1 MKKTLFLLITLAIIS
16 CSGIDENTP
25 EKAGNENGNYSNEMN
40 KGNIN
45 TGNQGSGQINDSA
58 AFPHLEAPIDTTVL
72 KQAEPWN
79 PDEDTFDPSKIDS
92 VKLLKTPSY
101 GDFFKQSGDFAF
113 QGNWKC
119 EFDGS
124 VVMLNGKGR
133 FIMKYPGDPREVQ
146 GSSAINFKKS
156 EIYFANDPSEY
167 ACTDNAGIY
176 KFEVKGN
183 SISFTAIEDRCP
195 QRAKLFSKPWKKI

>member
-1 MKKTLFLLITLAIIS
+1 MKKILFLLLTLAIIS
-16 CSGIDENTP
+16 CSGIDENSP
-25 EKAGNENGNYSNEMN
+25 EKAGNENENYTNEMN
-40 KGNIN
+40 NDN
-45 TGNQGSGQINDSA
+45 LNSGNQGGEQLSDSM
-58 AFPHLEAPIDTTVL
+58 AFPFAEAPEDTTVL
-72 KQAEPWN
+72 KRAEPWN
-79 PDEDTFDPSKIDS
+79 PDEDTFDPSKVDS
-92 VKLLKTPSY
+92 IKLMETPSY
-101 GDFFKQSGDFAF
+101 GNFFKQSGDFVF

-146 GSSAINFKKS
+146 GSAAVNFKKG

-167 ACTDNAGIY
+167 ACTTNAGIY

-183 SISFTAIEDRCP
+183 TISFTTIEDRCP